1 MNGCQGELAIAK
13 NETAE
18 NRAIEWS
25 ANDSP
30 RHRGKLMRLDQVD
43 TLRRRVSSATSRDR
57 KSDLGQFMT
66 AAPVARFMASLF
78 PTQSHNRNARLLDA
92 GAGVGSLASAFLDR
106 YLAGD
111 LEIDSVDVTAFEIDP
126 PIAAHLDAVLASYAK
141 RGSVS
146 YGVEVGDF
154 IEYGVNAA
162 QFCTHSFTHA
172 ILNPPYK
179 KIGTAS
185 KPRRLVDRL
194 GVTTS
199 NLYSA
204 FLAVVIELLEQN
216 GIVVAIIPRSFCNG
230 PYFRS
235 FREFLLSS
243 ARIEHIHLFDS
254 RSRAFSDDDVLQE
267 NIIIRLRKGAAQ
279 GDVIVSTSCD
289 DRFTDYSERVF
300 RANEIVLPDDNERF
314 IHVPAHIESSV
325 EVSRAFTCR
334 LSDLDI
340 SVSTGPVVD
349 FRLKECLR
357 HLPTENSVP
366 LLYASHFNKSG
377 GVVWPMAA
385 SKKPNAIVC
394 TPESK
399 KWLLPNGFY
408 TVTRRFSSKEERR
421 RVVAYTLDPN
431 TFPSMTRLGL
441 ENHLNVYH
449 RRKAGLPEALAR
461 GLTTYLNSSVV
472 EESFRRFNGHTQVNA
487 TDLRQLKYPSEKA
500 LVELGEWA
508 TAQRG
513 LSQSSIDEKV
523 RDIA

>member
-1 MNGCQGELAIAK
+1 M
-13 NETAE
+13 
-18 NRAIEWS
+18 
-25 ANDSP
+25 
-30 RHRGKLMRLDQVD
+30 HLDQVD
-43 TLRRRVSSATSRDR
+43 VLRRQIAGTTAREHKSAF
-57 KSDLGQFMT
+57 GQFMT
-66 AAPVARFMASLF
+66 AAPIARFMASMF
-78 PTQSHNRNARLLDA
+78 PPQSHSRDARLLDA

-106 YLAGD
+106 YLAGE
-111 LEIDSVDVTAFEIDP
+111 LEFDSVDVTAFEIDP
-126 PIAAHLDAVLASYAK
+126 AVATHLNSVLESYAEQ
-141 RGSVS
+141 GAVS
-146 YGVEVGDF
+146 FCTEVGDF

-162 QFCTHSFTHA
+162 QFRTHSFTHA

-179 KIGTAS
+179 KIGTTS

-194 GVTTS
+194 GVATN

-216 GIVVAIIPRSFCNG
+216 GIVVAIVPRSFCNG
-230 PYFRS
+230 PYFRP

-300 RANEIVLPDDNERF
+300 RANEIVLPDDSERF
-314 IHVPAHIESSV
+314 IHVPAHVDSSV
-325 EVSRAFTCR
+325 EVSRVFTCR

-349 FRLKECLR
+349 FRLKDCLR
-357 HLPTENSVP
+357 YLPTEDSVP
-366 LLYASHFNKSG
+366 LLYASHFSKSG
-377 GVVWPMAA
+377 DVIWPMAD

-431 TFPSMTRLGL
+431 AFPGMTRLGF

-449 RRKAGLPEALAR
+449 RRKAGLPEALAC
-461 GLTTYLNSSVV
+461 GLTTYLNSSGV

-508 TAQRG
+508 IAQRG